1 MILALVV
8 LSVIILFHEFGHFL
22 LAKLNGITV
31 VEFSLG
37 MGPRLLSHV
46 SKKSGT
52 RYSWKLLPFGGSC
65 AMLGE
70 FGDEETGGEPREA
83 GREPGEA
90 GSDSAFDMSGSFY
103 AKSPLARMSVIAA
116 GPIFNF
122 ILAFVFAVV
131 IVSWAGYDPP
141 EIEAVAEGQ
150 AAEAAGLKPGDVVT
164 KIGNQRVMIARDMVL
179 YMALHGKQ
187 DVVIQY
193 KRLDGASGTWQKHE
207 TYLDAD
213 SLSYQN
219 GRYMIGIQFSGYRS
233 PAGTP
238 FGLIKYGAAE
248 VRYTVLSVIDSLKEL
263 VKGRVGADDIAG
275 PIRIVTIID
284 DTVEQVSSYGIITV
298 FMNLLNLMV
307 MFSANLGVMNLLP
320 FPALDGG
327 RLIFLLWEL
336 ITKRPVNQRIEEAV
350 NMTGM
355 ALLMTFM
362 IFVIFNDLR
371 FVIFQ

>member
-22 LAKLNGITV
+22 LAKLNGVTV

-52 RYSWKLLPFGGSC
+52 RYSWKLFPFGGSC

-70 FGDEETGGEPREA
+70 FEDEEGD
-83 GREPGEA
+83 GEA
-90 GSDSAFDMSGSFY
+90 FSDTGSFY
-103 AKSPLARMSVIAA
+103 SKTPLARMAVIAA
-116 GPIFNF
+116 GPAFNF
-122 ILAFVFAVV
+122 LLAFAFAVA
-131 IVSWAGYDPP
+131 IVAWAGYDPP
-141 EIEAVAEGQ
+141 EIESVAEGQ
-150 AAEAAGLKPGDVVT
+150 AAEAAGLKPGDVIT
-164 KIGNQRVMIARDMVL
+164 KIGGRRVMIARDMLL
-179 YMALHGKQ
+179 YMAVNGKQ
-187 DVVIQY
+187 DLSIQY
-193 KRLDGASGTWQKHE
+193 KRLNGVSGKWETHE
-207 TYLDAD
+207 TFIDAD
-213 SLSYQN
+213 DFSFRN
-219 GRYMIGIQFSGYRS
+219 GRYMIGIQFSSYRS
-233 PAGTP
+233 PAGAA

-248 VRYTVLSVIDSLKEL
+248 VRYTVLSVLDSLREL
-263 VKGRVGADDIAG
+263 VRGHVGTEDIAG

-284 DTVEQVSSYGIITV
+284 DTVEQVSPYGAVTV

-327 RLIFLLWEL
+327 RLVFLLWEL
-336 ITKRPVNQRIEEAV
+336 ITKKPVDQRIEGAV

-362 IFVIFNDLR
+362 VFVIFNDLR
-371 FVIFQ
+371 FLF